1 MQFNRRTLLAGAATA
16 ASAAAFGVT
25 PTSPARAAAPLAGK
39 QAPGFYRYKLGSFEV
54 TVVTDGA
61 RTWPLPDTFVRNV
74 KKEQVAEALKAAFMD
89 SANLVTPFNPIVVNT
104 GAKLVVIDTGLGEGA
119 LAQSKGAMGQFHA
132 NLAAAG
138 IDVKTI
144 DAVVISHF
152 HPDHINGLVTADGK
166 PAFPNAEILVPAG
179 EWKFWM
185 DDANMSKAAGTPV
198 EGNYKNVRRVFGVNG
213 KVTQYEAGKDVVA
226 GISTIATPG
235 HTPGHVSHI
244 ISSGNASVL
253 VQADVTNVP
262 YLFAHNPGWHVMFD
276 MDGAAAEATR
286 RKIYDRAAT
295 DKLLIQGF
303 HYPFPSIAYVEKH
316 ASGYRTVA
324 APWNPVL

>member
-1 MQFNRRTLLAGAATA
+1 
-16 ASAAAFGVT
+16 
-25 PTSPARAAAPLAGK
+25 
-39 QAPGFYRYKLGSFEV
+39 
-54 TVVTDGA
+54 
-61 RTWPLPDTFVRNV
+61 
-74 KKEQVAEALKAAFMD
+74 
-89 SANLVTPFNPIVVNT
+89 
-104 GAKLVVIDTGLGEGA
+104 
-119 LAQSKGAMGQFHA
+119 
-132 NLAAAG
+132 
-138 IDVKTI
+138 
-144 DAVVISHF
+144 
-152 HPDHINGLVTADGK
+152 
-166 PAFPNAEILVPAG
+166 
-179 EWKFWM
+179 
-185 DDANMSKAAGTPV
+185 V